1 MESVT
6 IKNGTTLTN
15 SVKELKRLLNAKL
28 GSTLDVNNGNF
39 GDSTEAVVKQFQR
52 KSGLIQDGIVGK
64 LTWDALYKCLSC
76 GSAASSK
83 LTDRVIST
91 LAGQVGVKELTG
103 KNDGKEVEAYLKAV
117 GLGKGYAWCQAF
129 LFWGFDKSAK
139 EVGKTNPM
147 PKTAGV
153 LDCWNKSKDYQVK
166 KGDRPQVGDVFAMDF
181 GKGTGHTGIV
191 TDVQGDYIN
200 TIEGNTSAD
209 PTLPSEDRDG
219 QGVYRRRRK
228 ISSINKGFIRYA

>member
-1 MESVT
+1 MNT
-6 IKNGTTLTN
+6 IKKGSQDIN
-15 SVKELKRLLNAKL
+15 SVKELKRLLNAQL

-76 GSAASSK
+76 GSIASSK
-83 LTDRVIST
+83 LTDRVISV
-91 LAGQVGVKELTG
+91 LAEQVGVKELTG
-103 KNDGKEVEAYLKAV
+103 KNDGKEVEAYLKSV

-129 LFWGFDKSAK
+129 LYWGFDKASK
-139 EVGKTNPM
+139 MVGKSNPM

-153 LDCWNKSKDYQVK
+153 LDNWNKSKEYQVK
-166 KGDRPQVGDVFAMDF
+166 KGDRPQVGDVFSMDF
-181 GKGTGHTGIV
+181 GKGTGHAGIV
-191 TDVQGDYIN
+191 TDVQGDYIQ

-209 PTLPSEDRDG
+209 PTLPSEDREG

-228 ISSINKGFIRYA
+228 ISSINKGFIRYN